1 MTEDDETNSLFHG
14 SWSFGGPYT
23 GLYGGYANSVPSNY
37 GLSHMAD
44 TEASEA
50 SKGASQEENDM
61 ELDPRIDPRLRKRQK
76 PLKIAGQKIP
86 GWEILGEENER
97 SISSKHQSNLIYV
110 LLGI

>member
-76 PLKIAGQKIP
+76 PTNIAGQ
-86 GWEILGEENER
+86 
-97 SISSKHQSNLIYV
+97 
-110 LLGI
+110 GIQEDLSVYGKDNRMGH

>member
-50 SKGASQEENDM
+50 SKEEEKDM
-61 ELDPRIDPRLRKRQK
+61 ELDPRIDPRFRKRQK
-76 PLKIAGQKIP
+76 PANIAGQRIQEDLAAY
-86 GWEILGEENER
+86 G
-97 SISSKHQSNLIYV
+97 V
-110 LLGI
+110 